1 MLWKMRRSS
10 EYDMQLSPPGGNFSK
25 MWHAIVIAFPDATLN
40 SASTTVPLA
49 TNAYIVILSPIFG
62 NAFASQNSNVGLSNM
77 TMGAFLIL
85 QSSTPS
91 QAS

>member
-1 MLWKMRRSS
+1 
-10 EYDMQLSPPGGNFSK
+10 MQLSPPGGNFSK
-25 MWHAIVIAFPDATLN
+25 MWYAIVLAFPDATLN

-49 TNAYIVILSPIFG
+49 TNAYIIILSPIFG
-62 NAFASQNSNVGLSNM
+62 NAFTSQNSNVGLSNM